1 MSDNEQDEIITE
13 FLVEAHENLD
23 VLDRELLA
31 LEKNPHTPELLASVF
46 RRVHTVKGACGF
58 LGFSKLETVAH
69 ASENLLSKV
78 REEEL
83 ELTPTIITALL
94 GVADTMRNILGGIE
108 ANGKEGDEDHSAT
121 VEIINR
127 LQRPGAA
134 AAPAAAEPAPLAV
147 APTAPP
153 PRPAPASAPA
163 AAPAPAPLV
172 RGPDHPSDHPT
183 AVEPPAAERAHTLSD
198 SYLRVDVGL
207 LDKLMNLVGELVL
220 ARNQIL
226 QFSAASDDATLRR
239 RRRSA

>member
-58 LGFSKLETVAH
+58 LGFAKLETVAH

-94 GVADTMRNILGGIE
+94 GVADTMRSILRGIE
-108 ANGKEGDEDHSAT
+108 ADGKEGDEDYSSV
-121 VEIINR
+121 VENINR
-127 LQRPGAA
+127 LQTGGRRARAGARW
-134 AAPAAAEPAPLAV
+134 PH
-147 APTAPP
+147 
-153 PRPAPASAPA
+153 PRDQPHRATASAPVA
-163 AAPAPAPLV
+163 RAPAPAAP
-172 RGPDHPSDHPT
+172 RPAATRHAATPAPAPT
-183 AVEPPAAERAHTLSD
+183 ATACRAGRRVAARRQACRRRPPRIRPPSPPAIS
-198 SYLRVDVGL
+198 
-207 LDKLMNLVGELVL
+207 
-220 ARNQIL
+220 ARTTSPTQP
-226 QFSAASDDATLRR
+226 SAST
-239 RRRSA
+239 SACSTS

>member
-58 LGFSKLETVAH
+58 LGFAKMETVAH

-94 GVADTMRNILGGIE
+94 GVADTMRSILRGIE
-108 ANGKEGDEDHSAT
+108 TNGKEGDEDYSPV
-121 VEIINR
+121 VENINR
-127 LQRPGAA
+127 LQRGEEPAPVP
-134 AAPAAAEPAPLAV
+134 APAARSGAPSA
-147 APTAPP
+147 TAP
-153 PRPAPASAPA
+153 A
-163 AAPAPAPLV
+163 
-172 RGPDHPSDHPT
+172 
-183 AVEPPAAERAHTLSD
+183 
-198 SYLRVDVGL
+198 
-207 LDKLMNLVGELVL
+207 
-220 ARNQIL
+220 
-226 QFSAASDDATLRR
+226 
-239 RRRSA
+239 